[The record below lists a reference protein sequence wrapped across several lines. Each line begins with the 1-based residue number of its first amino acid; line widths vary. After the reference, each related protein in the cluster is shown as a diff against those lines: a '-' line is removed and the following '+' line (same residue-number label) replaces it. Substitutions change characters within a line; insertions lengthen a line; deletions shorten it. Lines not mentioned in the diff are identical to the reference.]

1 MSKITTARRKRGR
14 RRRKKPQP
22 YLGGIVALGIFLLTF
37 IVLSI
42 LVVVIYVNST
52 KKLGQVLHPTE
63 YDEYVYEYSEAYN
76 IDPSLVFAVIK
87 TESNFDPNAESRV
100 GALGLMQIMPET
112 FEWLQTYKNGEATMG
127 SDYLYEPKVNIE
139 YGCIF
144 LEFLL
149 DKYSNEETAVA
160 AYNAGFG
167 AVDSWL
173 VDENYSTDGQ
183 TLYDIP
189 YPETKSYVTKV
200 MLAKN
205 YYENSGEINNERD

>member
-1 MSKITTARRKRGR
+1 M
-14 RRRKKPQP
+14 
-22 YLGGIVALGIFLLTF
+22 
-37 IVLSI
+37 
-42 LVVVIYVNST
+42 
-52 KKLGQVLHPTE
+52 LHPTE